1 MDTFLFTFLTIAYT
15 TLSVLAIRVVRNYKV
30 LSTLL
35 LLPVIVGLIYDNGI
49 ISAGRFIGE
58 GPLLEGLNLARFWIH
73 AFFTPL
79 LVLYAWKTLEQ
90 ANVQWASKNWVR
102 ISAFLLTAVLIL
114 VELFTVVIGL
124 NIEARLEYGVLSY
137 SSTEPSSGPPIM
149 VLVVSVVLLA
159 SSLIIW
165 RRQKWIWFFVGSL
178 LMIVGSAIQLPVNS
192 GAITNFFELILIS
205 SLLGT
210 AYFQGKVYKS
220 LKGG

>member
-1 MDTFLFTFLTIAYT
+1 MDTVLFTFLTIAYT
-15 TLSVLAIRVVRNYKV
+15 ILLVLAIKVLRNYKV

-35 LLPVIVGLIYDNGI
+35 LLPVIVGLIYENGI
-49 ISAGRFIGE
+49 ISTGRFIGK

-90 ANVQWASKNWVR
+90 AEVQWASKNWVR
-102 ISAFLLTAVLIL
+102 IFALLLTASLIL
-114 VELFTVVIGL
+114 MELFTVVIGL
-124 NIEARLEYGVLSY
+124 NIEASIEYGVLSY
-137 SSTEPSSGPPIM
+137 SSNEPSSGPPIM
-149 VLVVSVVLLA
+149 VLIVSVVLLV

-165 RRQKWIWFFVGSL
+165 RRQEWIWFFIGSL
-178 LMIVGSAIQLPVNS
+178 LMIVGSAIQLPVDS

-210 AYFQGKVYKS
+210 AYFQRKVHKPI
-220 LKGG
+220 KGG

>member
-1 MDTFLFTFLTIAYT
+1 MDTILFTFFTLAYT
-15 TLSVLAIRVVRNYKV
+15 ILLMLAIRIFRNHNV
-30 LSTLL
+30 FSILL
-35 LLPVIVGLIYDNGI
+35 LLPVIVGLIYDNGV

-58 GPLLEGLNLARFWIH
+58 GPFLESLNLARYWIH

-90 ANVQWASKNWVR
+90 AEVQWASKNWAR

-114 VELFTVVIGL
+114 MELFTVVIGL

-165 RRQKWIWFFVGSL
+165 RRQKWIWFFIGSFI
-178 LMIVGSAIQLPVNS
+178 MIVGSAIQLPVDS
-192 GAITNFFELILIS
+192 GAITNFFELVLIG
-205 SLLGT
+205 SLLST
-210 AYFQGKVYKS
+210 AYFQGKS
-220 LKGG
+220 S